1 LCGFTL
7 AEGYELFRITFFCPP
22 FTILIVMDWLV
33 RVNLSSLALERLKF
47 TLPMEIGI
55 LPLAGLEAEEGLEPD
70 RAF

>member
-1 LCGFTL
+1 M
-7 AEGYELFRITFFCPP
+7 
-22 FTILIVMDWLV
+22 LIVMDWLV
-33 RVNLSSLALERLKF
+33 RASLSSLALERLKF

>member
-1 LCGFTL
+1 MERYGQRILSFLFFTM
-7 AEGYELFRITFFCPP
+7 
-22 FTILIVMDWLV
+22 LIVMDWLV
-33 RVNLSSLALERLKF
+33 RANLSSLALERLKF